1 MFTTYLNGETTM
13 IQRANKIE
21 ELFSVFE
28 PYPLSKKEE
37 FDQFFVETYEARGTN
52 IVKAMSY
59 SLKYSRNPYM
69 KILFMGHRGSGKST
83 ELSIL
88 KKEIQ
93 DQFEVISFFIQE
105 EVDTKNMT
113 YIDFIFAIMSRLIKY
128 VDDKK
133 ETGKISLDSKD
144 IDGLYQYW
152 YSEKIIEETKYDQ
165 TEAEA
170 GFAAKLSFLKKI
182 VISGGG
188 ILKTGSES
196 KISMR
201 KNIEPKVGYLVEL
214 MNQIIDKVNRQLQ
227 NKGLLFIIEDLDK
240 ISIDTAE
247 NLFIDHLKIWLSLNT
262 RLILTFPIF
271 MAYNSQYNM
280 IKEEID
286 YFCMLSMLEVR
297 NQDKSCNTQGIDIMK
312 KIVHRRAE
320 EALFEDDALE
330 FLIQKSGGA
339 LRDLFQMIRD
349 ASFEAMMDERDRI
362 IMKDAEVAYRK
373 MKSEYERQIRTEK
386 YVDKLIEIYNN
397 PRLLTTDDT
406 VMELLLRGLVLEYNG
421 ERWCGIHPAVE
432 DFLIE
437 KGKICG

>member
-1 MFTTYLNGETTM
+1 MYITYLNGEM
-13 IQRANKIE
+13 SMMQRANKIE

-37 FDQFFVETYEARGTN
+37 FDQFFVETYNARGTD
-52 IVKAMSY
+52 IVKVMSY
-59 SLKYSRNPYM
+59 SLEYSRNPYM

-93 DQFEVISFFIQE
+93 NQFEVISFFIQE
-105 EVDTKNMT
+105 EVDTENMT
-113 YIDFIFAIMSRLIKY
+113 YIDFIFAIMSRLVKY
-128 VDDKK
+128 VDEKRQIDKL
-133 ETGKISLDSKD
+133 SLDDKD

-165 TEAEA
+165 AEAEA

-196 KISMR
+196 KTSMR
-201 KNIEPKVGYLVEL
+201 RKIEPKVGYLVEL
-214 MNQIIDKVNRQLQ
+214 MNQIIDKVNGQLQ

-247 NLFIDHLKIWLSLNT
+247 NLFIRHRKSWLSLNT

-286 YFCMLSMLEVR
+286 YFCMLSMLKVR
-297 NQDKSCNTQGIDIMK
+297 NQDKSRNIQGMDIMK
-312 KIVHRRAE
+312 EIVYKRAE
-320 EALFEDDALE
+320 AALFEDDALE

-349 ASFEAMMDERDRI
+349 ASFETLMAGRDKI
-362 IMKDAEVAYRK
+362 IIEDTETAYRK
-373 MKSEYERQIRTEK
+373 LKSEYERQIRTEK
-386 YVDKLIEIYNN
+386 EADKLAEIYNN

-406 VMELLLRGLVLEYNG
+406 VMELLLKGLVLEYNG
-421 ERWCGIHPAVE
+421 ERWCGVHPAVE

-437 KGKICG
+437 KDKIGG

>member
-1 MFTTYLNGETTM
+1 MYITYLNGETTM

-37 FDQFFVETYEARGTN
+37 FEQFFVETYDARGTD
-52 IVKAMSY
+52 IVKVMSY
-59 SLKYSRNPYM
+59 SLEYSRNPFM

-93 DQFEVISFFIQE
+93 NQFEVISFFIQE
-105 EVDTKNMT
+105 EVDTENMT
-113 YIDFIFAIMSRLIKY
+113 YIDFIFAIMSRLVKF
-128 VDDKK
+128 VDEKRQ
-133 ETGKISLDSKD
+133 TGELTLDEKD

-152 YSEKIIEETKYDQ
+152 YSEKILEETKYDQ
-165 TEAEA
+165 KEAEA
-170 GFAAKLSFLKKI
+170 GFAAKLSFLKSI
-182 VISGGG
+182 VVSGGG

-196 KISMR
+196 KVSMR
-201 KNIEPKVGYLVEL
+201 RKIEPKVGYLVEL
-214 MNQIIDKVNRQLQ
+214 VNQIIDKVNRQMQ

-247 NLFIDHLKIWLSLNT
+247 NLFIRHRKSWLSLNT

-286 YFCMLSMLEVR
+286 YFCMLSMLKVR
-297 NQDKSCNTQGIDIMK
+297 NQDKSCNAQGIDVMK
-312 KIVHRRAE
+312 EIVHKRAE
-320 EALFEDDALE
+320 AGLFAEDALE
-330 FLIQKSGGA
+330 LLIMKSGGA

-349 ASFEAMMDERDRI
+349 ASFEALMAGRDKI
-362 IMKDAEVAYRK
+362 IIQDAEMAYRK
-373 MKSEYERQIRTEK
+373 LKSEYERQIRTETD
-386 YVDKLIEIYNN
+386 VVKLVEIYDN

-406 VMELLLRGLVLEYNG
+406 VMELLLKGLVLEYNG
-421 ERWCGIHPAVE
+421 ERWCGVHPAVE

-437 KGKICG
+437 KGKICE